1 MEVRAAMGMN
11 LRDSMLS
18 ESSQSD
24 MWSHVKSLEKVNLQ
38 TGSRLV
44 ATWGQ
49 SKDRKT
55 TNRILFRCKLTQKG
69 LYKAMNWLKMICTYI
84 ENR

>member
-18 ESSQSD
+18 EGSPSD

-38 TGSRLV
+38 TGSKLV

-49 SKDRKT
+49 SRDRMT
-55 TNRILFRCKLTQKG
+55 ANRISFRCKLTHKDS
-69 LYKAMNWLKMICTYI
+69 YKAMNWLKLMWTYI